1 MITIPSGTVP
11 DRHAEQRSADTVH
24 FRPQRRRYTQP
35 SVLMTLSR
43 FAPMIDMSFLL
54 LVFFMTTTRFAAPE
68 GMLSSQMPA
77 YGAGGT
83 GPVVALPLTP
93 LVMRVAAAGA
103 NGSGVS
109 ILVDRFDAAPRELT
123 VLPEFLATILNE
135 PGFDA
140 DTPMII
146 VADDSVQWDHVV
158 GAWNAA
164 LRAGWKNIAFAAP

>member
-1 MITIPSGTVP
+1 MIMAPGPASV
-11 DRHAEQRSADTVH
+11 RHFEQHSDATVH

-77 YGAGGT
+77 YGAGGS
-83 GPVVALPLTP
+83 GPAVALPLTP
-93 LVMRVAAAGA
+93 LVLRVAAADA
-103 NGSGVS
+103 DASGLSLS
-109 ILVDRFDAAPRELT
+109 IDRFDTAPRDLKG
-123 VLPEFLATILNE
+123 LPEFLTAILKE

-146 VADDSVQWDHVV
+146 VADDAVRWDHVV
-158 GAWNAA
+158 NAWNAA

>member
-1 MITIPSGTVP
+1 MITIPSGTAPV
-11 DRHAEQRSADTVH
+11 RHSEQHSDGTVH

-83 GPVVALPLTP
+83 GPVVELPLTP
-93 LVMRVAAAGA
+93 LVMRVAAAGVDA
-103 NGSGVS
+103 TGLS
-109 ILVDRFDAAPRELT
+109 ISVDRFETAPHVLT
-123 VLPEFLATILNE
+123 GLPEFLATILSE

-146 VADDSVQWDHVV
+146 VADDAVRWDHVV
-158 GAWNAA
+158 SAWNAA

>member
-1 MITIPSGTVP
+1 MITIPSGGTPV
-11 DRHAEQRSADTVH
+11 RHSEQHSDDTVH
-24 FRPQRRRYTQP
+24 FRPQRKRYTQP

-77 YGAGGT
+77 YGAGGS
-83 GPVVALPLTP
+83 GSAVALPLTP
-93 LVMRVAAAGA
+93 LVMRIEAAGA
-103 NGSGVS
+103 DASGMS
-109 ILVDRFDAAPRELT
+109 ISIDRFETAPRDLNS
-123 VLPEFLATILNE
+123 LPEYLTAILSE

-146 VADDSVQWDHVV
+146 VADDAVHWDHVV
-158 GAWNAA
+158 NAWNAA

>member
-1 MITIPSGTVP
+1 MITIPSGGTPV
-11 DRHAEQRSADTVH
+11 RHEHGSEDTVH
-24 FRPQRRRYTQP
+24 FRPQRKRYTQP

-54 LVFFMTTTRFAAPE
+54 LVFFMTTTRFSPPE

-83 GPVVALPLTP
+83 GPAVALPLTP
-93 LVMRVAAAGA
+93 LVMRVAPAGA
-103 NGSGVS
+103 DGSGLS
-109 ILVDRFDAAPRELT
+109 ISIDRFESAPRDLT
-123 VLPEFLATILNE
+123 GLPEYLAAVLTE

-146 VADDSVQWDHVV
+146 VADDAVQWDHVV
-158 GAWNAA
+158 SAWNSA